1 MLSHGTREA
10 IDELEYPITTEELV
24 EAVGDR
30 RLLDGTETVE
40 DALGRLGPER
50 YERPRDARFALYTGI
65 SGTAIGRRHY
75 SDREPSTG
83 DALGGRE
90 QVSF

>member
-10 IDELEYPITTEELV
+10 IDELEYPLTTDELV

-30 RLLDGTETVE
+30 RLLDGTETVG
-40 DALGRLGPER
+40 DALARLGPER
-50 YERPRDARFALYTGI
+50 FDRPQDARFALYTGL
-65 SGTAIGRRHY
+65 SGAAVGRRHY

-83 DALGGRE
+83 DVLGGRD